1 MLQLVFT
8 DKPLDDKEFFLHQLP
23 GVRRC
28 QSELDAA
35 ALPAPDDGLAVAD
48 AIESDYGP
56 PLNIPRAI
64 GTQIDMMRDLVRGL
78 PIERRVIALD
88 TECDTV
94 KNAQGQPIGKMRDSV
109 IQLAYEHPG
118 GKIRALVVQLKGRTL
133 HPRLLA
139 LLGDP
144 TITFCGSNVSA
155 DLKKLGKDFG
165 CQRTTQRAQCVNL
178 GMMARKRDV
187 VPSGVVS
194 LDRLVAVCL
203 GQRLEKDPSVRL
215 SLWSSPRLTPMQVK
229 YAALDAL
236 KSLEVYFHLLPL
248 PDLTV
253 RLASGDALP
262 GAAVEI
268 VPPHGSV
275 AVLAT
280 RGAVATIEPS
290 AECSPSLRS

>member
-1 MLQLVFT
+1 M
-8 DKPLDDKEFFLHQLP
+8 
-23 GVRRC
+23 
-28 QSELDAA
+28 
-35 ALPAPDDGLAVAD
+35 
-48 AIESDYGP
+48 
-56 PLNIPRAI
+56 
-64 GTQIDMMRDLVRGL
+64 

-109 IQLAYEHPG
+109 IQLAYEHAD
-118 GKIRALVVQLKGRTL
+118 GKIRALVVQLKGKTL

-165 CQRTTQRAQCVNL
+165 CQRTTQRAQRVNL
-178 GMMARKRDV
+178 GMMARKSDV
-187 VPSGVVS
+187 VPSGMVS

-253 RLASGDALP
+253 RLASGATDGWFQQYHKAFAGEVP
-262 GAAVEI
+262 RAGAACCAADTVAFHYVEGDEPEFLWRVLVTERARFAAMSQAELDAVYPAKLGPYAHAPAARATALWELLREKI
-268 VPPHGSV
+268 VV
-275 AVLAT
+275 RDAAAC
-280 RGAVATIEPS
+280 GAPQVHV
-290 AECSPSLRS
+290 